1 MMNRQEKMVEHLG
14 DATWKA
20 LLDAVDLFSFIGELT
35 VTLVKTLRHPNK
47 IRWRETFYYM
57 DQCGCKALPITI
69 IICLLMGL
77 ILGFQGAVQLRKV
90 GTDIFLADFV
100 GLSILKELGP
110 LMVAMIATGRA
121 GSAFAA
127 EIGTMKVSEEVDALE
142 TMGFSPQRFL
152 VIPKLLAM
160 LLMMP
165 LLTIFGN
172 IAGILGGFIVG
183 ISMLQ
188 LPPIAY
194 YNRTIAAISPTIF
207 SLGLIKSAC
216 FAIIITVVGCMRG
229 FQAENDAQS
238 VGRSTTSAVVTA
250 IFWIV
255 IADWVLTMIFT
266 MMGY

>member
-1 MMNRQEKMVEHLG
+1 MSKQERIIENIG
-14 DATWKA
+14 DASWHV
-20 LLDAVDLFSFIGELT
+20 LRDAVDMFYFIGELT
-35 VTLVKTLRHPNK
+35 VTIIVTIRYPRK

-152 VIPKLLAM
+152 VMPKLLAM
-160 LLMMP
+160 LVMMP
-165 LLTIFGN
+165 LLTVFGN
-172 IAGILGGFIVG
+172 IAGIIGGFIVG
-183 ISMLQ
+183 VSMLK

-194 YNRTIAAISPTIF
+194 YNRTIAAISPEIF
-207 SLGLIKSAC
+207 ALGLIKSAV
-216 FAIIITVVGCMRG
+216 FAVIISVVGCMRG
-229 FQAENDAQS
+229 FQAKNDAQS
-238 VGRSTTSAVVTA
+238 VGRATTSAVVTA

-255 IADWVLTMIFT
+255 IADWILTMLFT

>member
-1 MMNRQEKMVEHLG
+1 MSKQERIVENIG
-14 DATWKA
+14 DAAWKA
-20 LLDAVDLFSFIGELT
+20 MRDMVDLFCFVGELT
-35 VTLVKTLRHPNK
+35 VTIFTALRQPRK
-47 IRWRETFYYM
+47 VRWRETFYYM

-100 GLSILKELGP
+100 GVSILKELGP
-110 LMVAMIATGRA
+110 LMVAMVATGRA
-121 GSAFAA
+121 GAAFAA

-142 TMGFSPQRFL
+142 TMGCSPHRFL

-160 LLMMP
+160 LVAMP

-172 IAGILGGFIVG
+172 IAGIIGGFIVG
-183 ISMLQ
+183 ISMLK
-188 LPPIAY
+188 LPPVAY
-194 YNRTIAAISPTIF
+194 YNRTVAAISPEIF
-207 SLGLIKSAC
+207 ASGLIKSAV
-216 FAIIITVVGCMRG
+216 FAVIITVVGCMRG

-238 VGRSTTSAVVTA
+238 VGRATTSAVVTA

-255 IADWVLTMIFT
+255 IADWVLTMMFT

>member
-1 MMNRQEKMVEHLG
+1 MSKQERIVENIG
-14 DATWKA
+14 DAA
-20 LLDAVDLFSFIGELT
+20 LNAMHDTVQLFCFIGELT
-35 VTLVKTLRHPNK
+35 VTIIATLRCPQK

-77 ILGFQGAVQLRKV
+77 ILGFQGAVQLSKV

-100 GLSILKELGP
+100 GVSILKELGP
-110 LMVAMIATGRA
+110 LMVAMVATGRA
-121 GSAFAA
+121 GSSFAA
-127 EIGTMKVSEEVDALE
+127 EIGTMKVSEEIDALE
-142 TMGFSPQRFL
+142 TMGCSPQRFL

-160 LLMMP
+160 VVAMP

-172 IAGILGGFIVG
+172 IAGIIGGFIVG
-183 ISMLQ
+183 ITMLQ

-194 YNRTIAAISPTIF
+194 YNRTIGAITPMVFTS
-207 SLGLIKSAC
+207 GLIKSLA
-216 FAIIITVVGCMRG
+216 FAVIITVVGCMRG

-238 VGRSTTSAVVTA
+238 VGRVTTSAVVTA

-255 IADWVLTMIFT
+255 IADWILTMLFT